1 MSDKQAIDGPVSDG
15 EFAGKIALVTG
26 AGSGI
31 GRAAAQRFAQSGA
44 IVVCADID
52 EQGGHD
58 TVSLVIAAGGTAI
71 LVPADISSETGVES
85 LIDIAMSE
93 YGRLDIAFNNA
104 GIGLFGKTIDQ
115 HTEADYDR
123 VMGINATGVFLCMK
137 YEIPAMLESGGGCIV
152 NTSSKAGLVGDP
164 GLSVYS
170 ASKHAVVGLT
180 KTAALEYA
188 RKGIRVNCVA
198 PGVID
203 TPINTPFWE
212 SHPGAY
218 EEFSK
223 KPPMGRMGT
232 AEEVAE
238 AVVWLCT
245 DDAAFVH
252 GHAMSVDAG
261 LLAQ

>member
-1 MSDKQAIDGPVSDG
+1 MSDKQVADGPVSDG

-26 AGSGI
+26 AASGI

-44 IVVCADID
+44 TVVCADID
-52 EQGGHD
+52 EQGGHY
-58 TVSLVIAAGGTAI
+58 TVSLISAAGGTAT
-71 LVPADISSETGVES
+71 LVLADVSSETDVES
-85 LIDIAMSE
+85 LIDIAVSE

-115 HTEADYDR
+115 HTEDDYDR
-123 VMGINATGVFLCMK
+123 VMGINATGVFLCLK

-152 NTSSKAGLVGDP
+152 NMASKAGLVGDA

-203 TPINTPFWE
+203 TNINQPFWD
-212 SHPGAY
+212 SHPGSY
-218 EEFSK
+218 EEFST

-238 AVVWLCT
+238 AVAWLCT

-261 LLAQ
+261 LLAE

>member
-1 MSDKQAIDGPVSDG
+1 MTDAQ
-15 EFAGKIALVTG
+15 FAGKVALVTG
-26 AGSGI
+26 ASGGI
-31 GRAAAQRFAQSGA
+31 GRAAALRFARGGA
-44 IVVCADID
+44 TIVCADVD
-52 EQGGHD
+52 EDGGHE
-58 TVSLVIAAGGTAI
+58 TVSLVAAGGGTAS
-71 LVPADISSETGVES
+71 LVLADVSSESDVES
-85 LIDIAMSE
+85 LVDITMHE

-104 GIGLFGKTIDQ
+104 GIGLFGKPLVEI
-115 HTEADYDR
+115 TEDEYDR
-123 VMGINATGVFLCMK
+123 VMGVNSTGVFLCLK
-137 YEIPAMLESGGGCIV
+137 YEIPAMLQSGGGCIV
-152 NTSSKAGLVGDP
+152 NTASKAGLVGDA

-170 ASKHAVVGLT
+170 ASKHAVVGMT

-203 TPINTPFWE
+203 TDINTPFWQAN
-212 SHPGAY
+212 PGAY

-238 AVVWLCT
+238 AVAWLCT

-261 LLAQ
+261 LLAE

>member
-1 MSDKQAIDGPVSDG
+1 MTAPGTDVQFK
-15 EFAGKIALVTG
+15 GKVALVTG
-26 AGSGI
+26 ASGGI
-31 GRAAAQRFAQSGA
+31 GRAAALRF
-44 IVVCADID
+44 
-52 EQGGHD
+52 
-58 TVSLVIAAGGTAI
+58 AAGGATVVCSDIAEDGGHETVSMIAAMGGTAS
-71 LVPADISSETGVES
+71 LVLADVSSESDVES
-85 LIDIAMSE
+85 LIDITMHE

-104 GIGLFGKTIDQ
+104 GIGLFGKPLIEI
-115 HTEADYDR
+115 TEDDYDR
-123 VMGINATGVFLCMK
+123 VMGINSTGVFLCIK
-137 YEIPAMLESGGGCIV
+137 YEIPAMLQSGGGCIV
-152 NTSSKAGLVGDP
+152 NTASKAGLVGDS

-170 ASKHAVVGLT
+170 GSKHAVVGMT

-203 TPINTPFWE
+203 TDINTPFWQAN
-212 SHPGAY
+212 PGTY

-238 AVVWLCT
+238 AVAWLCT

-261 LLAQ
+261 LMAE

>member
-1 MSDKQAIDGPVSDG
+1 MTDGPVSDG

-31 GRAAAQRFAQSGA
+31 GRAATQRFAQGGA
-44 IVVCADID
+44 AVVCADID

-58 TVSLVIAAGGTAI
+58 TVSLVIAAGGTAT
-71 LVPADISSETGVES
+71 LVPADISSETDVES

-104 GIGLFGKTIDQ
+104 GVGLFGKTIDQ

-188 RKGIRVNCVA
+188 RNGIRINCVA
-198 PGVID
+198 PGIID
-203 TPINTPFWE
+203 TAINTPYWE

-218 EEFSK
+218 EEFAS

-238 AVVWLCT
+238 AVAWLCT

-261 LLAQ
+261 MYAM